1 VKKRSEIT
9 SANVPSPN
17 ATGSRWRKRV
27 SERVTMAHGLEDL
40 RRLRR
45 MEFRYKY
52 APSAF
57 GILLLMAVGYV
68 AGYLVGAGLVGGK

>member
-1 VKKRSEIT
+1 
-9 SANVPSPN
+9 
-17 ATGSRWRKRV
+17 
-27 SERVTMAHGLEDL
+27 MAHGLEDL